1 METVR
6 KECGMATTK
15 RVLLAAGVLGALAA
29 AWAVSA
35 GSEAPP
41 AELERARK
49 AAQQLKGDL
58 MKNLTA
64 ALAEGGAPQGV
75 RVCAEIAPGIA
86 AGLSKDGMTVRR
98 VTTRPRNPA
107 NAPDA
112 WETAQLEGLAAAHAR
127 GQMPAE
133 IAEVV
138 EAAPAGAARGTAR
151 ELRYLSPL
159 TIAAPC
165 LQCHGDPAGIDP
177 AVKAALAETY
187 PQDRATG
194 YKAGD
199 FRGAVSV
206 RITLP

>member
-1 METVR
+1 M
-6 KECGMATTK
+6 MTTK
-15 RVLLAAGVLGALAA
+15 RVSLVAGVLGALLA

-41 AELERARK
+41 AELERARE
-49 AAQQLKGDL
+49 AARQLKGEL

-112 WETAQLEGLAAAHAR
+112 WEKELLDALAAAHAR
-127 GQMPAE
+127 GEMPSE
-133 IAEVV
+133 IVEVS
-138 EAAPAGAARGTAR
+138 EAVPADAGRAAHRD
-151 ELRYLSPL
+151 LLYLSPL

-165 LQCHGDPAGIDP
+165 LRCHGDPSGIDP
-177 AVKAALAETY
+177 AVKAALAEKY
-187 PQDRATG
+187 PRDQATG

-199 FRGAVSV
+199 LRGAVSV
-206 RITLP
+206 RIALP

>member
-1 METVR
+1 MT
-6 KECGMATTK
+6 TTK
-15 RVLLAAGVLGALAA
+15 RVSLVAGVLGALLA

-41 AELERARK
+41 AELERARE
-49 AAQQLKGDL
+49 AARQLKGEL

-64 ALAEGGAPQGV
+64 ALAEGGAAQGV

-112 WETAQLEGLAAAHAR
+112 WEKEQLDALAAAHAR
-127 GQMPAE
+127 GEMPSE
-133 IAEVV
+133 IVEVS
-138 EAAPAGAARGTAR
+138 EAVPADAGRAAHRD
-151 ELRYLSPL
+151 LLYLSPL

-165 LQCHGDPAGIDP
+165 LQCHGDPSGIDP
-177 AVKAALAETY
+177 AVKAALAEKY
-187 PQDRATG
+187 PRDQATG

-199 FRGAVSV
+199 LRGAVSV
-206 RITLP
+206 RIALP

>member
-1 METVR
+1 M
-6 KECGMATTK
+6 TK
-15 RVLLAAGVLGALAA
+15 TQRVFLVAGGLGALFV
-29 AWAVSA
+29 AWAVSG

-49 AAQQLKGDL
+49 AAQQLKGEL
-58 MKNLTA
+58 MKNLSA
-64 ALAEGGAPQGV
+64 ALAEGGAAQGV

-112 WETAQLEGLAAAHAR
+112 WEKELLDALAAAHAR
-127 GQMPAE
+127 GEMMTE
-133 IAEVV
+133 IVEVSEEVV
-138 EAAPAGAARGTAR
+138 PAGAGRAAQRN
-151 ELRYLSPL
+151 LLYLSPL

-165 LQCHGDPAGIDP
+165 LQCHGDPAAIDP
-177 AVKAALAETY
+177 AVKAALAEKY
-187 PQDRATG
+187 PRDRATG

-199 FRGAVSV
+199 LRGAVSV
-206 RITLP
+206 RIALP

>member
-1 METVR
+1 MT
-6 KECGMATTK
+6 TTK

-35 GSEAPP
+35 GSQAPP
-41 AELERARK
+41 AELERARQ
-49 AAQQLKGDL
+49 AAQQLKGEL

-112 WETAQLEGLAAAHAR
+112 WEKEQLDTLAAAHAR
-127 GQMPAE
+127 GEKPVE
-133 IAEVV
+133 IVEVSE
-138 EAAPAGAARGTAR
+138 EAVPPGTDRAARR

-177 AVKAALAETY
+177 AVKAALAKSY
-187 PQDRATG
+187 PRDQATG
-194 YKAGD
+194 YQAGD

-206 RITLP
+206 RIALP

>member
-1 METVR
+1 MTLGPRPR
-6 KECGMATTK
+6 KALP
-15 RVLLAAGVLGALAA
+15 VAGVLATLAV

-35 GSEAPP
+35 VPEAPP
-41 AELERARK
+41 AQLERARQ
-49 AAQQLKGDL
+49 AAQQLKGEL

-64 ALAEGGAPQGV
+64 ALAEGGAPRGV

-112 WETAQLEGLAAAHAR
+112 WEKELLDALAAAHAR
-127 GQMPAE
+127 GEQPAE
-133 IAEVV
+133 IVEVTEEVV
-138 EAAPAGAARGTAR
+138 TPGSGRAARR
-151 ELRYLSPL
+151 ELLYLSPL

-165 LQCHGDPAGIDP
+165 LQCHGDPSAIDP
-177 AVKAALAETY
+177 AVRAALAERY
-187 PQDRATG
+187 PRDRATG

-206 RITLP
+206 RIALP

>member
-1 METVR
+1 
-6 KECGMATTK
+6 MATTK
-15 RVLLAAGVLGALAA
+15 RVLLVAGVLGVLVA

-35 GSEAPP
+35 GSGAPP

-49 AAQQLKGDL
+49 AAQQLKGEL

-112 WETAQLEGLAAAHAR
+112 REKELLDALAAAHAR
-127 GQMPAE
+127 GE
-133 IAEVV
+133 KLTELVEVSEEVV
-138 EAAPAGAARGTAR
+138 PPGTAR
-151 ELRYLSPL
+151 AARRDLLYLSPL

-165 LQCHGDPAGIDP
+165 LRCHGDPSGIDP
-177 AVKAALAETY
+177 AVKAALAEKY
-187 PQDRATG
+187 PRDQATG

-199 FRGAVSV
+199 LRGAVSV
-206 RITLP
+206 RIALP

>member
-1 METVR
+1 
-6 KECGMATTK
+6 MATGK
-15 RVLLAAGVLGALAA
+15 RILLATGVLGALVA
-29 AWAVSA
+29 AWAASA

-49 AAQQLKGDL
+49 AAQQLKGEL
-58 MKNLTA
+58 MKSLTA

-86 AGLSKDGMTVRR
+86 AGLSKDGMAVRR

-112 WETAQLEGLAAAHAR
+112 WETAQLEVLAAAQAR
-127 GQMPAE
+127 GQMPTE
-133 IAEVV
+133 IVEVSEEVV
-138 EAAPAGAARGTAR
+138 SPGTGRVARR
-151 ELRYLSPL
+151 ELLYLAPL

-177 AVKAALAETY
+177 AVKAALAEKY
-187 PQDRATG
+187 PRDQATG

-199 FRGAVSV
+199 LRGAVSV
-206 RITLP
+206 RLALP